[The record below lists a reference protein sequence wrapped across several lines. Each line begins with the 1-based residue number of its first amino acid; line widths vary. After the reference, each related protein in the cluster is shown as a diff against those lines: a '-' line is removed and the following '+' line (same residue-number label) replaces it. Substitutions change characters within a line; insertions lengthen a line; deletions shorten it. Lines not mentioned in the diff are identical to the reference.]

1 MGRRKM
7 LDAGQVEAIRAS
19 TKTLAELATE
29 YEVSTLTLGKVKR
42 RQGAYTQEVLTLVF
56 DKENLQEHVADL
68 GEASGETF
76 IPFTPEVRHE

>member
-1 MGRRKM
+1 M

-42 RQGAYTQEVLTLVF
+42 RQGAYVQEVLPLGF
-56 DKENLQEHVADL
+56 EGPAPADL
-68 GEASGETF
+68 TQRETF
-76 IPFTPEVRHE
+76 IPFDPPVQHE